1 MIIEQNVLHPGDQRY
16 TIAVPTGYTD
26 ETPVPL
32 ILALHFA
39 GHGAPYYGRI
49 ILEELVEPAL
59 GDLGGL
65 IVAPDCTSGSWS
77 NPQSEADVLTLLDYI
92 SNNYAV
98 DLERVVVT
106 GYSMGG
112 NGTWYLAARNPDRF
126 SAAVVLSGWP
136 PEEAGR
142 VDWQV
147 PIYVIHSRQDELM
160 PLEPTQYIVNAL
172 SEQGVEIKLVVLDGI
187 THFETFRFIEPLRSA
202 VPWIEQV
209 WQGKS
214 RS

>member
-1 MIIEQNVLHPGDQRY
+1 MNIEQKLLQPGDQRY
-16 TIAVPTGYTD
+16 TIAVPTGYSD

-32 ILALHFA
+32 VLALHFA
-39 GHGAPYYGRI
+39 GHGTPFYGRL

-65 IVAPDCTSGSWS
+65 IVAPDCTADSWS
-77 NPQSEADVLTLLDYI
+77 NAQSEADVLTLLDYV
-92 SNNYAV
+92 SANYAI
-98 DLERVVVT
+98 DPGRVIVT

-112 NGTWYLAARNPDRF
+112 NGTWYLAARNPGRF
-126 SAAVVLSGWP
+126 SAAVALSGWP
-136 PEEAGR
+136 SDEVGQ

-147 PIYVIHSRQDELM
+147 PIYVIHSRQDEFM
-160 PLEPTQYIVNAL
+160 PLEPTQFIVNSLA
-172 SEQGVEIKLVVLDGI
+172 EQGIEIELMVLDGI
-187 THFETFRFIEPLRSA
+187 THFETYRFIEPLKSV

>member
-1 MIIEQNVLHPGDQRY
+1 MNIEQKVLQPGDQRY
-16 TIAVPTGYTD
+16 TIAFPTGYSDD
-26 ETPVPL
+26 EPVPL

-39 GHGAPYYGRI
+39 GHGTPFYGRI

-65 IVAPDCTSGSWS
+65 IVAPDCTADSWI

-92 SNNYAV
+92 SNNFAV
-98 DLERVVVT
+98 DSGRVVVT

-112 NGTWYLAARNPDRF
+112 NGAWYLSARHPELF

-136 PEEAGR
+136 PDEVGQ

-147 PIYVIHSRQDELM
+147 PIYVIHSREDDFI
-160 PLEPTQYIVNAL
+160 PYEPTEFAVTSLTEKGADIEFL
-172 SEQGVEIKLVVLDGI
+172 VLDGI
-187 THFETFRFIEPLRSA
+187 PHFETYRFIDPLRSV
-202 VPWIEQV
+202 VPWIEKI
-209 WQGKS
+209 WQGK
-214 RS
+214 R